1 MVVVSTILS
10 WPPSTVTV
18 VEVTII
24 VDQETIL
31 LLGANITNG
40 ATTTMSVEIAAIIL
54 LDPKNIILTNPK
66 IRNVKIQEYNL
77 DQPKNKKCQESKI

>member
-1 MVVVSTILS
+1 
-10 WPPSTVTV
+10 VTV

-54 LDPKNIILTNPK
+54 LDPKNLILTNPKIKMSRFKNRILTNPKIKMSRFKNRILTNPK
-66 IRNVKIQEYNL
+66 IRNVKIR
-77 DQPKNKKCQESKI
+77 K

>member
-1 MVVVSTILS
+1 MPGAVKF
-10 WPPSTVTV
+10 
-18 VEVTII
+18 VEATFF

-31 LLGANITNG
+31 LLGGNITNG

-66 IRNVKIQEYNL
+66 IRNVKIQKYNL
-77 DQPKNKKCQESKI
+77 DQPRLYTFMLNICRTQKQK